1 MQERFHR
8 AGALGID
15 LVQAV
20 DRLIQF
26 DAQFH
31 LPADPIEVG
40 DLPWPK
46 PRGQIRQEKAI
57 ALRRVDPHEAQMQG
71 LFGPPDMRIGINRVA
86 VEDQDVLL
94 EEGIEV
100 GPGEELLGDVA
111 AREMIHLGLPIVFE
125 PDDKA
130 YPMLVAGPQPGQA
143 GIGEVRQQ
151 ATPSPGLIDRQMPA
165 AMTMARTNIP
175 RCSLRWRSITPHCAH
190 SRSMSCCGRIVSNTS
205 RTSSPVM

>member
-26 DAQFH
+26 DAQFD
-31 LPADPIEVG
+31 LPADPIDVG
-40 DLPWPK
+40 DLSWPK

-57 ALRRVDPHEAQMQG
+57 ALRRVDPYEAQMQG

-94 EEGIEV
+94 ED

-111 AREMIHLGLPIVFE
+111 AREMIHFWLPIVFE

-130 YPMLVAGPQPGQA
+130 YPVVVAGPQSGQA
-143 GIGEVRQQ
+143 GIREVRQ
-151 ATPSPGLIDRQMPA
+151 
-165 AMTMARTNIP
+165 
-175 RCSLRWRSITPHCAH
+175 
-190 SRSMSCCGRIVSNTS
+190 
-205 RTSSPVM
+205 

>member
-26 DAQFH
+26 DAQFD
-31 LPADPIEVG
+31 LPADPIDVG

-46 PRGQIRQEKAI
+46 PRGKIRQEKAI
-57 ALRRVDPHEAQMQG
+57 ALRRVDPHEAPMQG
-71 LFGPPDMRIGINRVA
+71 LFGCPDMRIGINRVA
-86 VEDQDVLL
+86 VEDEDVLL
-94 EEGIEV
+94 EEGVEV

-111 AREMIHLGLPIVFE
+111 AREMIHFWLPIVFE

-130 YPMLVAGPQPGQA
+130 YPVIVAGPQPGKA
-143 GIGEVRQQ
+143 RIREVRQQ

-165 AMTMARTNIP
+165 VMLSGRAEMVAHR
-175 RCSLRWRSITPHCAH
+175 RSAADREDLMNFNC
-190 SRSMSCCGRIVSNTS
+190 RILA
-205 RTSSPVM
+205 SPGELLLQG